1 VPQRLPTTSPCRLR
15 HENGTPN
22 ALQTSGPPPFQI
34 EPVRVARNGQLECV
48 VGVIAPTVAINQL
61 PSRSPVLG
69 VSFSFDGEGVLA
81 LGNFGIVCL
90 AGLQS
95 LKITGTGYCFRFDG
109 GRWLSAIRL
118 CVSGRPTAL
127 TAGPRFTPVQPFP
140 AVKRI
145 CVPRAGPARR
155 SMLPF
160 TIAKHVGARP
170 RPVVPPGGLGTAPD
184 VNRNRFP
191 NLAPVAEIQ

>member
-1 VPQRLPTTSPCRLR
+1 LPRPWRSISSLQDHRYWESHSPLTGRGSWPSAISELCVWQASK
-15 HENGTPN
+15 
-22 ALQTSGPPPFQI
+22 AL
-34 EPVRVARNGQLECV
+34 
-48 VGVIAPTVAINQL
+48 
-61 PSRSPVLG
+61 RSPVPVI
-69 VSFSFDGEGVLA
+69 VSA
-81 LGNFGIVCL
+81 LTAGGGSPQSGFVCL
-90 AGLQS
+90 AGQKS

-170 RPVVPPGGLGTAPD
+170 RPVVLPGVGYRP
-184 VNRNRFP
+184 
-191 NLAPVAEIQ
+191 